1 MREELTPRQREIFE
15 FIREEIRR
23 KGIPPTYR
31 EIGER
36 FKIRSTNGVKRTL
49 DALLRKGYLERTPN
63 ISRGLALPEE
73 FYDFAQTRT
82 IPIIGR
88 VAAGHPIVAE
98 ENLEGTLQV
107 DSNLFRGEG
116 YFALRVRGD
125 SMKNAGIFDG
135 DIVIA
140 RQQSTAQKG
149 DIVVAILGEE
159 ATVKRYLPE
168 NGNIILMPENEEY
181 SPIVVRR
188 DDPDFR
194 IVGKVTGLVRKF

>member
-1 MREELTPRQREIFE
+1 MKEALTPRQREIYE

-36 FKIRSTNGVKRTL
+36 FGIRSTNGVKRTL
-49 DALLRKGYLERTPN
+49 DALRKKGYLERTPN
-63 ISRGLALPEE
+63 ISRGIALREDIFPLQQVRE
-73 FYDFAQTRT
+73 

-88 VAAGHPIVAE
+88 VAAGQPIVAE
-98 ENLEGTLQV
+98 ENLEGTISV
-107 DSNLFRGEG
+107 DANLFRGQG
-116 YFALRVRGD
+116 QFALRVRGD

-140 RQQSTAQKG
+140 RQQNTAQKG
-149 DIVVAILGEE
+149 DIVVAIIGEE
-159 ATVKRYLPE
+159 ATVKRYIPQ
-168 NGNIILMPENEEY
+168 NGDVILMPENEAYE
-181 SPIVVRR
+181 PIVIKKG
-188 DDPDFR
+188 DPDFR